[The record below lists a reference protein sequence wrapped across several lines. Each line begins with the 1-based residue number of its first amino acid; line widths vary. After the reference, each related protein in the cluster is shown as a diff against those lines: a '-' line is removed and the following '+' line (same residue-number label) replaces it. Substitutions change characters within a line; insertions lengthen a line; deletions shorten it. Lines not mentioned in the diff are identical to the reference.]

1 MSYYKRHTHDSFFGI
16 TPQRIKQTVDDIK
29 KTCAIANGEEN
40 TAKNRNQAA
49 IPFDR
54 NRVILQPVPGV
65 GHSTYINASFIEGYD
80 NSESFIITQDPLDNT
95 IGDFWRMVLEQGV
108 NTIVMISEVSFLF
121 FRFT

>member
-1 MSYYKRHTHDSFFGI
+1 MKVHEIFFKHK
-16 TPQRIKQTVDDIK
+16 QKIKQTVDDIK

-40 TAKNRNQAA
+40 TSKNRNQAA

-80 NSESFIITQDPLDNT
+80 NSESFIITQDPLDST

-108 NTIVMISEVSFLF
+108 NTIVMISEVSLPSF
-121 FRFT
+121 